1 MEFINSKTQDNT
13 PNNNFKV
20 KATANNKVNHLA
32 FKYLV
37 KAKKQID
44 AQKPTPKFDY
54 LDEVKNFCQN
64 LKNKGHLPFLLSVKQ
79 AMNIIIV
86 ADKLNVRRVD
96 ALKWGVSKKSVIIN
110 ANFLSSLFASRD
122 MLSNI
127 RFYTNDKK
135 EVTYILQ
142 ITGNKEVVGQAS
154 YKDYLDN
161 SSWKKDSKKAIA
173 ELALMKALKKAFPD
187 VLIGIICEA
196 EVPPSIFSQIKV
208 LSIDFTNKLVEFGGC
223 FITNLIAEIK
233 SFTKQTK
240 KSETK
245 ESSQE
250 SIQTTKT
257 LSSENVESKEDM
269 FLDYDDLEIKSPSNT
284 GFLN

>member
-13 PNNNFKV
+13 PNNSFKV
-20 KATANNKVNHLA
+20 KATTKDKVNHLA

-37 KAKKQID
+37 KAQKQID

-54 LDEVKNFCQN
+54 LDEVKSFCQN
-64 LKNKGHLPFLLSVKQ
+64 LKKKGHLPFLLSVKQ

-96 ALKWGVSKKSVIIN
+96 ALQWGVCKKGVIIN

-142 ITGNKEVVGQAS
+142 IKGNKEIVGHAG

-161 SSWKKDSKKAIA
+161 SCWNSDSKKAIA
-173 ELALMKALKKAFPD
+173 QLALMKALKKAFPD

-208 LSIDFTNKLVEFGGC
+208 LSIDFANKLVEFGGC
-223 FITNLIAEIK
+223 FVTNLITEVK
-233 SFTKQTK
+233 NFTRETK
-240 KSETK
+240 KSQTK
-245 ESSQE
+245 ESVQDST
-250 SIQTTKT
+250 QTTKT

-269 FLDYDDLEIKSPSNT
+269 FLDYDDLELKSPST

>member
-13 PNNNFKV
+13 NSFKV
-20 KATANNKVNHLA
+20 KKDKVNNLA

-37 KAKKQID
+37 KAQKQID

-54 LDEVKNFCQN
+54 LDEVKTFCQN
-64 LKNKGHLPFLLSVKQ
+64 LKTKGHLPFLLTVKQ

-86 ADKLNVRRVD
+86 SDRLNVSRVD
-96 ALKWGVSKKSVIIN
+96 ALQWGVCKKGVIIN

-135 EVTYILQ
+135 EVSYILQ
-142 ITGNKEVVGQAS
+142 IKGGKEIVGQAS

-161 SSWKKDSKKAIA
+161 SCWNSDSKKAIA
-173 ELALMKALKKAFPD
+173 QLALMKALKKAFPD

-196 EVPPSIFSQIKV
+196 EVPPSIFSQIKH
-208 LSIDFTNKLVEFGGC
+208 LSIDFAYKLVEFGGC
-223 FITNLIAEIK
+223 FITNLVGEVR
-233 SFTKQTK
+233 SFTKQSS
-240 KSETK
+240 KSQTK
-245 ESSQE
+245 ESSPE
-250 SIQTTKT
+250 LIQTTKS

-269 FLDYDDLEIKSPSNT
+269 FLDYNDLEIKSPSQT
-284 GFLN
+284 DFLN